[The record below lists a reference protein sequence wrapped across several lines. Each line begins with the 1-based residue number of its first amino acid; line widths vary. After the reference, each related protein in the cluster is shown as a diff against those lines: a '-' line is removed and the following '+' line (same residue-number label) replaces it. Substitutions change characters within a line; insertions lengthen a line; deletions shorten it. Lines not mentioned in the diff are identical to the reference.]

1 MQIKQIKYDLL
12 NLEQKKLCELCD
24 NLEPLRLKKQAL
36 KNKLKAFFQ
45 RILNWI
51 KKNKIKSAI
60 AFVLLLIYY
69 FSIPRTLFK
78 EPYSTV
84 IESKEGEL
92 LGAKIARDGQWR
104 FPAQDSVPDKFK
116 KCIVY
121 FEDEYFYKHPGF
133 NPGAMINAFKQ
144 NRKAGKVVRGGSTLT
159 QQVIRLS
166 RKGKNRTYFEKLIEI
181 ILATRLELGY
191 SKNEILE
198 MYAAHAPFGGN
209 VVGLEMASWRYFG
222 VQSNQLSW
230 AENAVLAVLPNAPSL
245 IYPGKNQIKLLNKRN
260 RLLLKLH
267 QEGIIDKQTYELS
280 IEEPLPQKPYDLPQ
294 IAPHLLQRVAKNEE
308 GTRVKTTIDYALQN
322 RVNQIARY
330 YYNQYKQNEVHNL
343 AILIIDV
350 QSRNVMSYVGNSP
363 ADADHQKDVD
373 IIDAPRSTGSILKPL
388 LYGAM
393 LDDGELLPNTLVAD
407 IPTQISGY
415 TPQNFNLTFD
425 GAVPAHRALSRS
437 LNIPAVL
444 MLQEFTV
451 NKFYEELQ
459 KFKLKNIN
467 KTPDHYG
474 LSLIL
479 GGAESNLWDL
489 CRTYANLS
497 STVNYYTKNKNKYR
511 TNEFTELNYKNDF
524 KPDFGSETDQKNIL
538 GAGSIWLTYNAMEE
552 VNRPEGD
559 EAWKFYDSSLKIA
572 WKTGTSFGNRDAWAI
587 GTNSRYVVGIW
598 VGNATGEGRPTLTGV
613 TSAAPILFDVFN
625 LLPRQRWFDTPYND
639 LAEVE
644 VCQLSGYL
652 AKENCPKIKQWVSKK
667 GKSTKVC
674 PYHRTVHLDKTE
686 QFQVNS
692 SCESI
697 DNIVTKNWF
706 VLPPVMAWYYK
717 SQHIEYLPLPPFKE
731 GCEGTQTTTM
741 DFIYP
746 KANSK
751 IYLTK
756 DFNSNVQP
764 VILKVAYSERDKEL
778 FWYVDDVYK
787 ATTKTFHELPITPTT
802 GIHYIT
808 VVDASGNEIRR
819 RIEIVRD

>member
-1 MQIKQIKYDLL
+1 M
-12 NLEQKKLCELCD
+12 
-24 NLEPLRLKKQAL
+24 
-36 KNKLKAFFQ
+36 FQ
-45 RILNWI
+45 
-51 KKNKIKSAI
+51 
-60 AFVLLLIYY
+60 
-69 FSIPRTLFK
+69 

-121 FEDEYFYKHPGF
+121 FEDEYFYQHPGF
-133 NPGAMINAFKQ
+133 NPIAMVNAIKQ

-166 RKGKNRTYFEKLIEI
+166 RKGKGRTYFEKFIEI
-181 ILATRLELGY
+181 IKATRLELGY

-198 MYAAHAPFGGN
+198 LYAAHAPFGGN

-230 AENAVLAVLPNAPSL
+230 AESAVLAVLPNAPSL
-245 IYPGKNQIKLLNKRN
+245 IYPGKNQIKLLSKRN

-267 QEGIIDKQTYELS
+267 QEGIIDKQTYELA

-294 IAPHLLQRVAKNEE
+294 IAPHLLQRVAKEDE

-330 YYNQYKQNEVHNL
+330 YYNQYKQNEVNNL
-343 AILIIDV
+343 AILVIDV
-350 QSRNVMSYVGNSP
+350 SNRNVMSYVGNAP
-363 ADADHQKDVD
+363 TDRDHQKDVD

-388 LYGAM
+388 LYAAM

-444 MLQEFTV
+444 MLQDFGV

-459 KFKLKNIN
+459 KFKLRDIN
-467 KTPDHYG
+467 KTMDHYG

-497 STVNYYTKNKNKYR
+497 STVNHYTKNNAKYR
-511 TNEFTELNYKNDF
+511 SKEFTELNYRNDF
-524 KPDFGSETDQKNIL
+524 EPDFGSETDQKNIL
-538 GAGSIWLTYNAMEE
+538 GAGSIWLMYNAMEE

-587 GTNSRYVVGIW
+587 GTNSKYVVGIW

-625 LLPRQRWFDTPYND
+625 LLPRQRWFQTPYKD
-639 LAEVE
+639 LDEVE
-644 VCQLSGYL
+644 VCRLSGYL
-652 AKENCPKIKQWVSKK
+652 AKEECPKIKQWVAKK
-667 GKSTKVC
+667 GKSTAVC
-674 PYHRTVHLDKTE
+674 PYHKKIHLDKTE
-686 QFQVNS
+686 KFQVNS

-717 SQHIEYLPLPPFKE
+717 SQHIEYLPLPSFKE
-731 GCEGTQTTTM
+731 DCQGTQTTTM

-756 DFNSNVQP
+756 NFNSEVQP

-787 ATTKTFHELPITPTT
+787 ATTKTFHELPISPTS

-808 VVDASGNEIRR
+808 VVDAFGNEIRR
-819 RIEIVRD
+819 KIEIVRE

>member
-1 MQIKQIKYDLL
+1 VGQ
-12 NLEQKKLCELCD
+12 NLKV
-24 NLEPLRLKKQAL
+24 L
-36 KNKLKAFFQ
+36 KNKLIAFLQ
-45 RILNWI
+45 HIINWI

-60 AFVLLLIYY
+60 AFLLLLIYY
-69 FSIPRTLFK
+69 FSIPRTLFQ

-133 NPGAMINAFKQ
+133 NPIAMVNAIKQ

-166 RKGKNRTYFEKLIEI
+166 RKGKGRTYFEKFIEI
-181 ILATRLELGY
+181 IKATRLELGY

-198 MYAAHAPFGGN
+198 LYAAHAPFGGN
-209 VVGLEMASWRYFG
+209 VVGLEMAAWRYFG

-230 AENAVLAVLPNAPSL
+230 AENATLAVLPNAPSL
-245 IYPGKNQIKLLNKRN
+245 IYPGKNQIKLLSKRN

-267 QEGIIDKQTYELS
+267 QEGIIDQQTYELA

-294 IAPHLLQRVAKNEE
+294 IAPHLLQRVAKEDE

-330 YYNQYKQNEVHNL
+330 YYNQYKQNEVNNL
-343 AILIIDV
+343 AILVIDV
-350 QSRNVMSYVGNSP
+350 SNRNVMSYVGNAP
-363 ADADHQKDVD
+363 TDKDHQKDVD

-388 LYGAM
+388 LYAAM

-407 IPTQISGY
+407 VPTQISGY

-444 MLQEFTV
+444 MLQDFGV

-459 KFKLKNIN
+459 KFKLRDIN

-497 STVNYYTKNKNKYR
+497 STVNYYTKNQAKYR
-511 TNEFTELNYKNDF
+511 TKEFTELNYRNDF
-524 KPDFGSETDQKNIL
+524 EPDFGSETDQKNIL

-587 GTNSRYVVGIW
+587 GTNSKYVVGIW

-625 LLPRQRWFDTPYND
+625 LLPRQRWFQTPYKD
-639 LAEVE
+639 LDEVE
-644 VCQLSGYL
+644 VCRLSGYL
-652 AKENCPKIKQWVSKK
+652 AKEECPKIKQWVSKK
-667 GKSTKVC
+667 GKSTAVC
-674 PYHRTVHLDKTE
+674 PYHKKVHLDKTE
-686 QFQVNS
+686 KFQVNS

-731 GCEGTQTTTM
+731 DCQGTQTTTM

-756 DFNSNVQP
+756 NFNSEVQP

-787 ATTKTFHELPITPTT
+787 ATTKTFHELPISPTT

-808 VVDASGNEIRR
+808 VVDAFGNEIRR
-819 RIEIVRD
+819 KIEIVRE

>member
-1 MQIKQIKYDLL
+1 M
-12 NLEQKKLCELCD
+12 
-24 NLEPLRLKKQAL
+24 
-36 KNKLKAFFQ
+36 
-45 RILNWI
+45 
-51 KKNKIKSAI
+51 
-60 AFVLLLIYY
+60 LIYY

-84 IESKEGEL
+84 IESHEGEL

-133 NPGAMINAFKQ
+133 NPVAMVNAIKQ

-166 RKGKNRTYFEKLIEI
+166 RKGKGRTYFEKIIEV

-198 MYAAHAPFGGN
+198 LYAAHAPFGGN

-222 VQSNQLSW
+222 VQSHQLSW
-230 AENAVLAVLPNAPSL
+230 AESATLAVLPNAPSL
-245 IYPGKNQIKLLNKRN
+245 IYPGKNQIKLLQKRN
-260 RLLLKLH
+260 RLLLKLN

-280 IEEPLPQKPYDLPQ
+280 IDEPLPQKPFDLPQ

-308 GTRVKTTIDYALQN
+308 GTRVKTTLDFALQN
-322 RVNQIARY
+322 RVNQIAKY
-330 YYNQYKQNEVHNL
+330 YYNQYKQNEVNNL
-343 AILIIDV
+343 AVLVIDV
-350 QSRNVMSYVGNSP
+350 QNRNVVSYVGNSP
-363 ADADHQKDVD
+363 TDKDHQKDVD

-388 LYGAM
+388 LYAAM

-407 IPTQISGY
+407 VPTQIAGY

-444 MLQEFTV
+444 MLQDFGVE
-451 NKFYEELQ
+451 KFYEELQ
-459 KFKLKNIN
+459 KFKLRNIN
-467 KTPDHYG
+467 KSSDHYG

-489 CRTYANLS
+489 CRTYSNLS
-497 STVNYYTKNKNKYR
+497 STINYFNKSNGQYR
-511 TNEFTELNYKNDF
+511 TNEFTELNYKNGF
-524 KPDFGSETDQKNIL
+524 ENDFGSETDQKNII

-587 GTNSRYVVGIW
+587 GTNSRYVVGVW

-625 LLPRQRWFDTPYND
+625 LLPRQRWFQTPYKD
-639 LAEVE
+639 LDEVE
-644 VCQLSGYL
+644 VCKLSGYL
-652 AKENCPKIKQWVSKK
+652 AKEGCPKIKQWVSKK
-667 GKSTKVC
+667 GKATTVC
-674 PYHRTVHLDKTE
+674 PYHKMVHLDKTE

-692 SCESI
+692 SCESV
-697 DNIVTKNWF
+697 DNIVSKNWF

-717 SQHIEYLPLPPFKE
+717 GKHIEYLPLPPFKDD
-731 GCEGTQTTTM
+731 CLGTQSVSM

-746 KANSK
+746 KTNSK

-756 DFNSNVQP
+756 NFNSEVQP
-764 VILKVAYSERDKEL
+764 VIFKVAYSQREKQL
-778 FWYVDDVYK
+778 FWYVDHVYK
-787 ATTKTFHELPITPTT
+787 GETKVFHEKPILMSA
-802 GIHYIT
+802 GFHYIT
-808 VVDASGNEIRR
+808 VVDEAGNEITRKV
-819 RIEIVRD
+819 EIVRE

>member
-1 MQIKQIKYDLL
+1 M
-12 NLEQKKLCELCD
+12 
-24 NLEPLRLKKQAL
+24 
-36 KNKLKAFFQ
+36 KNKLIAFLQ
-45 RILNWI
+45 RITNWI
-51 KKNKIKSAI
+51 KRNKIKSAI
-60 AFVLLLIYY
+60 VFLLLLIYY
-69 FSIPRTLFK
+69 FSLPRTLFQ

-104 FPAQDSVPDKFK
+104 FPEEDSVPDKFK

-133 NPGAMINAFKQ
+133 NPVAIFNAIKQ

-166 RKGKNRTYFEKLIEI
+166 RKGKGRTYFEKIIEL

-191 SKNEILE
+191 SKDEILDL
-198 MYAAHAPFGGN
+198 YAAHAPFGGN

-222 VQSNQLSW
+222 LRSSQLSW
-230 AENAVLAVLPNAPSL
+230 AESATLAVLPNAPSL
-245 IYPGKNQIKLLNKRN
+245 IYPGKNQIKLLEKRN
-260 RLLLKLH
+260 RLLLKLN

-280 IEEPLPQKPYDLPQ
+280 LDEPLPGKPYDLPQ
-294 IAPHLLQRVAKNEE
+294 VAPHLLQRVAKNQE
-308 GTRVKTTIDYALQN
+308 GTKVKTTVDFALQN
-322 RVNQIARY
+322 RVNQIAKY
-330 YYNQYKQNEVHNL
+330 YYNQYKQNEVNNL
-343 AILIIDV
+343 AILVIDV
-350 QSRNVMSYVGNSP
+350 KNRNVISYVGNSP
-363 ADADHQKDVD
+363 TDKDHQKDVD

-388 LYGAM
+388 LYAAM

-407 IPTQISGY
+407 VPTQIAGY
-415 TPQNFNLTFD
+415 TPENFNLTFD

-444 MLQEFTV
+444 MLQEFGV

-459 KFKLKNIN
+459 KFKLRDIN

-489 CRTYANLS
+489 CRSYANLS
-497 STVNYYTKNKNKYR
+497 STINYFNKSHGKYR
-511 TNEFTELNYKNDF
+511 TEEFSELNYENDF
-524 KPDFGSETDQKNIL
+524 QADFGEESNQKNIL

-587 GTNSRYVVGIW
+587 GTNSRYVVGVW

-625 LLPRQRWFDTPYND
+625 LLPRQRWFETPYAD
-639 LAEVE
+639 LDQVE
-644 VCQLSGYL
+644 VCKLSGYL
-652 AKENCPKIKQWVSKK
+652 AKEGCPKLKQWVTKK
-667 GKSTKVC
+667 GKTTAIC
-674 PYHRTVHLDKTE
+674 PYHKTVHLDKSE

-692 SCESI
+692 SCENVE
-697 DNIVTKNWF
+697 NIVVKDWF

-717 SQHIEYLPLPPFKE
+717 GKHIEYLPLPPFRE
-731 GCEGTQTTTM
+731 NCIGTQTASM

-756 DFNSNVQP
+756 DFNSEIQP
-764 VILKVAYSERDKEL
+764 VIFKVAYSQRENKL
-778 FWYVDDVYK
+778 FWYVDNVYK
-787 ATTKTFHELPITPTT
+787 GETKVFYEKPILMTA
-802 GIHYIT
+802 GFHYIT
-808 VVDASGNEIRR
+808 VVDEFGNEIRR
-819 RIEIVRD
+819 KIEIIRE

>member
-1 MQIKQIKYDLL
+1 M
-12 NLEQKKLCELCD
+12 
-24 NLEPLRLKKQAL
+24 
-36 KNKLKAFFQ
+36 KNKLIAFSQ
-45 RILNWI
+45 RIINWV

-60 AFVLLLIYY
+60 AFLLLLIYY
-69 FSIPRTLFK
+69 FSIPRTLFQ

-116 KCIVY
+116 KCIIY

-133 NPGAMINAFKQ
+133 NPVAMVNAIKQ

-166 RKGKNRTYFEKLIEI
+166 RKGKGRTYFEKFIEI

-198 MYAAHAPFGGN
+198 LYAAHAPFGGN

-230 AENAVLAVLPNAPSL
+230 AENATLAVLPNAPSL

-260 RLLLKLH
+260 RLLLKLQ
-267 QEGIIDKQTYELS
+267 QEGIIDKQTYELA
-280 IEEPLPQKPYDLPQ
+280 IEEPLPQKPYNLPQ
-294 IAPHLLQRVAKNEE
+294 IAPHLLQRVAKEDE

-322 RVNQIARY
+322 RVNQIAKY
-330 YYNQYKQNEVHNL
+330 YYNQYKQNEVNNL
-343 AILIIDV
+343 AILVIDV
-350 QSRNVMSYVGNSP
+350 SNRNVMSYVGNAP
-363 ADADHQKDVD
+363 TDKDHQKDVD

-388 LYGAM
+388 LYAAM
-393 LDDGELLPNTLVAD
+393 LDDGELLPNTLIAD
-407 IPTQISGY
+407 IPTQITGY

-444 MLQEFTV
+444 MLQDFGV

-459 KFKLKNIN
+459 KFKLRDIN

-497 STVNYYTKNKNKYR
+497 STVNYYTKNKEKYR
-511 TNEFTELNYKNDF
+511 TKEFTELNYRNDF
-524 KPDFGSETDQKNIL
+524 ESDFGSDTDQKNVL

-587 GTNSRYVVGIW
+587 GTNSKYVVGIW

-613 TSAAPILFDVFN
+613 TSAAPILFDIFN
-625 LLPRQRWFDTPYND
+625 LLPRQRWFQTPYKD
-639 LAEVE
+639 LDEVE
-644 VCQLSGYL
+644 VCRLSGYL
-652 AKENCPKIKQWVSKK
+652 AKDGCPKIKQWVSKK
-667 GKSTKVC
+667 GKSTAVC
-674 PYHRTVHLDKTE
+674 PYHKTVHLDKTE
-686 QFQVNS
+686 KFQVNS

-697 DNIVTKNWF
+697 DNIVNKNWF

-731 GCEGTQTTTM
+731 DCQGTQTTTM

-746 KANSK
+746 KTNSK

-756 DFNSNVQP
+756 NFNSEVQP

-787 ATTKTFHELPITPTT
+787 ATTKTFHELPITPTS

-808 VVDASGNEIRR
+808 VVDAFGNEIRR
-819 RIEIVRD
+819 KIEIVRE

>member
-1 MQIKQIKYDLL
+1 
-12 NLEQKKLCELCD
+12 
-24 NLEPLRLKKQAL
+24 L
-36 KNKLKAFFQ
+36 KNKLKAFLQ
-45 RILNWI
+45 RIINWI
-51 KKNKIKSAI
+51 KQNKIKSAI
-60 AFVLLLIYY
+60 AFSLLLIYY
-69 FSIPRTLFK
+69 FALPRTLFQ
-78 EPYSTV
+78 EPCSTV

-104 FPAQDSVPDKFK
+104 FPAQDSVPDKFR

-133 NPGAMINAFKQ
+133 NPIAMVNAIKQ

-166 RKGKNRTYFEKLIEI
+166 RKGKGRTYFEKGIEL

-191 SKNEILE
+191 SKNEILDL
-198 MYAAHAPFGGN
+198 YAAHAPFGGN

-222 VQSNQLSW
+222 LKSNQLSW
-230 AENAVLAVLPNAPSL
+230 AETATLAVLPNTPSL

-260 RLLLKLH
+260 RLLLKLY
-267 QEGIIDKQTYELS
+267 QEKIIDQQTYELS
-280 IEEPLPQKPYDLPQ
+280 IDEPLPQKPYNLPQ
-294 IAPHLLQRVAKNEE
+294 IAPHLLQRVAQNQE
-308 GTRVKTTIDYALQN
+308 GTRVKTTVDFALQN
-322 RVNQIARY
+322 RVNQIAKY
-330 YYNQYKQNEVHNL
+330 YYNQYKQNEVNNL

-350 QSRNVMSYVGNSP
+350 SNRNVMSYVGNSP
-363 ADADHQKDVD
+363 TDQDHQKDVD

-388 LYGAM
+388 LYAAM

-407 IPTQISGY
+407 VPTQIAGY

-444 MLQEFTV
+444 MLQDFGV

-459 KFKLKNIN
+459 KFELRDITKS
-467 KTPDHYG
+467 PDHYG

-489 CRTYANLS
+489 CRTYSNLS
-497 STVNYYTKNKNKYR
+497 STVNYFDKSNGKYR
-511 TNEFTELNYKNDF
+511 TKEFAELNYENGF
-524 KPDFGSETDQKNIL
+524 EADFGDESDQKNIL

-625 LLPRQRWFDTPYND
+625 LLPRQRWFQTPYKD
-639 LAEVE
+639 LDEVE
-644 VCQLSGYL
+644 VCKLSGYL
-652 AKENCPKIKQWVSKK
+652 AKDGCPKIKQWVAKK
-667 GKSTKVC
+667 GKTTAIC
-674 PYHRTVHLDKTE
+674 PYHKTVHLDQTE
-686 QFQVNS
+686 KFQVNS
-692 SCESI
+692 SCENVE
-697 DNIVTKNWF
+697 NIIVKNWF
-706 VLPPVMAWYYK
+706 VLPPVMGWYYK
-717 SQHIEYLPLPPFKE
+717 GKHIDYLPLPPFRE
-731 GCEGTQTTTM
+731 NCEGAQTAAM

-756 DFNSNVQP
+756 NFNSEIQP
-764 VILKVAYSERDKEL
+764 VIFKVAYSQREKKL
-778 FWYVDDVYK
+778 FWYVDNVYK
-787 ATTKTFHELPITPTT
+787 GETKVFHEKPIIMSA
-802 GIHYIT
+802 GFHYIT
-808 VVDASGNEIRR
+808 VVDEFGNEIRR
-819 RIEIVRD
+819 KVEIVRE

>member
-1 MQIKQIKYDLL
+1 
-12 NLEQKKLCELCD
+12 
-24 NLEPLRLKKQAL
+24 L
-36 KNKLKAFFQ
+36 KNKLKALFQ
-45 RILNWI
+45 RIINWI
-51 KKNKIKSAI
+51 KQNKIKSLL
-60 AFVLLLIYY
+60 AFLLVVIYY
-69 FSIPRTLFK
+69 FSLPRTLFQ

-133 NPGAMINAFKQ
+133 NPVAMVNAIKQ

-166 RKGKNRTYFEKLIEI
+166 RKGKGRTYFEKLIEVF
-181 ILATRLELGY
+181 LATRLEVGY
-191 SKNEILE
+191 SKDEILE
-198 MYAAHAPFGGN
+198 LYAAHAPFGGN

-222 VQSNQLSW
+222 VKSNQLSW
-230 AENAVLAVLPNAPSL
+230 AENATLAVLPNAPSL
-245 IYPGKNQIKLLNKRN
+245 IYPGKNQIKLLEKRN
-260 RLLLKLH
+260 RLLRKLN

-280 IEEPLPQKPYDLPQ
+280 IEEPLPKKPYDLPQ
-294 IAPHLLQRVAKNEE
+294 IAPHLLQRVAKNQE
-308 GTRVKTTIDYALQN
+308 GTRVKTTVDFALQN
-322 RVNQIARY
+322 RVNQIAKY
-330 YYNQYKQNEVHNL
+330 YYNQYKQNEVNNL
-343 AILIIDV
+343 AILVIDV
-350 QSRNVMSYVGNSP
+350 SNRNVISYVGNSP
-363 ADADHQKDVD
+363 TDGDHQKDVD

-388 LYGAM
+388 LYAAM

-407 IPTQISGY
+407 VPTQIAGY

-437 LNIPAVL
+437 LNIPSVL
-444 MLQEFTV
+444 MLQDFGV

-459 KFKLKNIN
+459 KFKLRNIT
-467 KTPDHYG
+467 KSPDHYG

-489 CRTYANLS
+489 CRSYASMS
-497 STVNYYTKNKNKYR
+497 STINYFNKSNGKYR
-511 TNEFTELNYKNDF
+511 TNEFTELNYENDF
-524 KPDFGSETDQKNIL
+524 ESDFGDESTQKNIL

-587 GTNSRYVVGIW
+587 GTNSRYVVGVW

-625 LLPRQRWFDTPYND
+625 LLPRQKWFATPYGD
-639 LAEVE
+639 LDEVE
-644 VCQLSGYL
+644 VCRLSGHL
-652 AKENCPKIKQWVSKK
+652 AKDGCPKIKQWVARK
-667 GKSTKVC
+667 GKTTSIC
-674 PYHRTVHLDKTE
+674 PYHKLVHLDQTE
-686 QFQVNS
+686 KFQVNS

-697 DNIVTKNWF
+697 ENMVVKNWF
-706 VLPPVMAWYYK
+706 VLPPVMVWYYK
-717 SQHIEYLPLPPFKE
+717 SKHIEYMPLPPFRDN
-731 GCEGTQTTTM
+731 CIGTQTAAM

-756 DFNSNVQP
+756 DFNSEVQP
-764 VILKVAYSERDKEL
+764 VIFKVAYSQRESQL
-778 FWYVDDVYK
+778 FWYVDNVYK
-787 ATTKTFHELPITPTT
+787 GETKVFHEKPIVMTA
-802 GIHYIT
+802 GFHYIT
-808 VVDASGNEIRR
+808 VVDELGNEIRR
-819 RIEIVRD
+819 RVEVVRE

>member
-1 MQIKQIKYDLL
+1 M
-12 NLEQKKLCELCD
+12 
-24 NLEPLRLKKQAL
+24 
-36 KNKLKAFFQ
+36 KNKLKAFLE
-45 RILNWI
+45 RVINWI
-51 KKNKIKSAI
+51 KINKIKSAI
-60 AFVLLLIYY
+60 AFLLLLIYY
-69 FSIPRTLFK
+69 FSLPGTLFK

-84 IESKEGEL
+84 IESSDGEL

-133 NPGAMINAFKQ
+133 NPVAMINAIKQ

-166 RKGKNRTYFEKLIEI
+166 RKGKKRTYFEKIIEV
-181 ILATRLELGY
+181 ILSTRLELGY

-198 MYAAHAPFGGN
+198 LYAAHAPFGGN
-209 VVGLEMASWRYFG
+209 VVGLEMAAWRYFG

-230 AENAVLAVLPNAPSL
+230 AESATLAVLPNAPSL
-245 IYPGKNQIKLLNKRN
+245 IYPGKNQIKLLEKRN
-260 RLLLKLH
+260 RLLLKLN
-267 QEGIIDKQTYELS
+267 QEGVIDQQTYELS
-280 IEEPLPQKPYDLPQ
+280 IDEQLPQKPYNLPQ

-308 GTRVKTTIDYALQN
+308 GKRIKTTIDFTLQN
-322 RVNQIARY
+322 RVNQIAKY
-330 YYNQYKQNEVHNL
+330 YYNQYKQNEVNNL
-343 AILIIDV
+343 AILVIDV
-350 QSRNVMSYVGNSP
+350 KTRNVISYIGNSP
-363 ADADHQKDVD
+363 TDSDHQKDVD

-388 LYGAM
+388 LYAAM

-407 IPTQISGY
+407 VPTQIAGY

-444 MLQEFTV
+444 MLQDFGV

-459 KFKLKNIN
+459 KFELKDIN
-467 KTPDHYG
+467 KSPDHYG

-489 CRTYANLS
+489 CRTYSNLS
-497 STVNYYTKNKNKYR
+497 STVNYFNKSHGKYR
-511 TNEFTELNYKNDF
+511 TNEFAELNYNNDF
-524 KPDFGSETDQKNIL
+524 EADFGSETDQKNII
-538 GAGSIWLTYNAMEE
+538 GAGSIWLMYNAMEE

-598 VGNATGEGRPTLTGV
+598 AGNATGEGRPTLTGV
-613 TSAAPILFDVFN
+613 ASAAPILFDVFN
-625 LLPRQRWFDTPYND
+625 LLPRQRWFGIPYED
-639 LAEVE
+639 LNEVE
-644 VCQLSGYL
+644 VCSLSGYL
-652 AKENCPKIKQWVSKK
+652 AKEGCPKIKQWVTKK
-667 GKSTKVC
+667 GKSTTVC
-674 PYHRTVHLDKTE
+674 PYHKTIHLDKTQ

-692 SCESI
+692 SCESVE
-697 DNIVTKNWF
+697 NIVTKNWF

-717 SQHIEYLPLPPFKE
+717 AKHIEYLPLPPFKE
-731 GCEGTQTTTM
+731 DCLGTQTIAM

-746 KANSK
+746 KTNSK

-756 DFNSNVQP
+756 NFNSEIQP
-764 VILKVAYSERDKEL
+764 VIFKVAYSQREKQL
-778 FWYVDDVYK
+778 FWYVDHVYK
-787 ATTKTFHELPITPTT
+787 GVTKVFHEKPIIMNA
-802 GIHYIT
+802 GFHYIT
-808 VVDASGNEIRR
+808 VVDESGNEITRKV
-819 RIEIVRD
+819 EIIRE

>member
-1 MQIKQIKYDLL
+1 M
-12 NLEQKKLCELCD
+12 
-24 NLEPLRLKKQAL
+24 
-36 KNKLKAFFQ
+36 KNKLKAFLQ
-45 RILNWI
+45 RIINWI
-51 KKNKIKSAI
+51 KKNKIKSLL
-60 AFVLLLIYY
+60 AFLLVVIYY
-69 FSIPRTLFK
+69 FSLPRTLFQ

-133 NPGAMINAFKQ
+133 NPVAMVNAIKQ

-166 RKGKNRTYFEKLIEI
+166 RKRKGRTYFEKLVEV

-191 SKNEILE
+191 SKDEILE
-198 MYAAHAPFGGN
+198 LYAAHAPFGGN

-222 VQSNQLSW
+222 VKSNQLSW
-230 AENAVLAVLPNAPSL
+230 AENATLAVLPNAPSL
-245 IYPGKNQIKLLNKRN
+245 IYPGKNQIKLLEKRN
-260 RLLLKLH
+260 RLLRKLN

-280 IEEPLPQKPYDLPQ
+280 IEEPLPARPYDLPQ
-294 IAPHLLQRVAKNEE
+294 IAPHLLQRVAKNQE
-308 GTRVKTTIDYALQN
+308 GARVKTTVEYALQN
-322 RVNQIARY
+322 RVNQIAKY
-330 YYNQYKQNEVHNL
+330 YYNQYKQNEVSNL
-343 AILIIDV
+343 AILVIDV
-350 QSRNVMSYVGNSP
+350 SNRNVVSYVGNSP
-363 ADADHQKDVD
+363 TDSDHQKDVD

-388 LYGAM
+388 LYAAM

-407 IPTQISGY
+407 VPTQIAGY
-415 TPQNFNLTFD
+415 TPQNYNLTFD

-437 LNIPAVL
+437 LNIPSVL
-444 MLQEFTV
+444 MLQDFGV

-459 KFKLKNIN
+459 KFKLRNIS
-467 KTPDHYG
+467 KPPDHYG

-489 CRTYANLS
+489 CRSYAGMS
-497 STVNYYTKNKNKYR
+497 STLNYFNKSNGKYR
-511 TNEFTELNYKNDF
+511 THEFTELNYENDF
-524 KPDFGSETDQKNIL
+524 EPDFGNESTQKNIL

-625 LLPRQRWFDTPYND
+625 LLPRQKWFTTPYGD
-639 LAEVE
+639 LDEVE
-644 VCQLSGYL
+644 VCRLSGHL
-652 AKENCPKIKQWVSKK
+652 AKDGCPKIKQWVTLK
-667 GKSTKVC
+667 GKTTSIC
-674 PYHRTVHLDKTE
+674 PYHKIVHLDQTE
-686 QFQVNS
+686 KFQVNS

-697 DNIVTKNWF
+697 ENIVVKNWF

-717 SQHIEYLPLPPFKE
+717 SKHIEYMPLPPFRDN
-731 GCEGTQTTTM
+731 CIGTQTASM

-746 KANSK
+746 KSNSK

-756 DFNSNVQP
+756 NFNSEVQP
-764 VILKVAYSERDKEL
+764 VIFRVAYSQREKQL
-778 FWYVDDVYK
+778 FWYVDNVYK
-787 ATTKTFHELPITPTT
+787 GVTKVFHEKPIVMTA
-802 GIHYIT
+802 GFHYIT
-808 VVDASGNEIRR
+808 VVDEFGNEIRR
-819 RIEIVRD
+819 KVEVVRE

>member
-1 MQIKQIKYDLL
+1 
-12 NLEQKKLCELCD
+12 
-24 NLEPLRLKKQAL
+24 LKTKFI
-36 KNKLKAFFQ
+36 AFFQ
-45 RILNWI
+45 RIINWI
-51 KKNKIKSAI
+51 KRNKIKSAI
-60 AFVLLLIYY
+60 VFLLLLIYY
-69 FSIPRTLFK
+69 FSLPRTLFH

-104 FPAQDSVPDKFK
+104 FPEQDSVPDKFK

-133 NPGAMINAFKQ
+133 NPVAMVNAIKQ

-166 RKGKNRTYFEKLIEI
+166 RKGKNRTYFEKFIEL

-191 SKNEILE
+191 SKNEILDL
-198 MYAAHAPFGGN
+198 YAAHAPFGGN

-222 VQSNQLSW
+222 LKSNQLSW
-230 AENAVLAVLPNAPSL
+230 AESATLAVLPNAPSL
-245 IYPGKNQIKLLNKRN
+245 IYPGKNQVKLLEKRN
-260 RLLLKLH
+260 RLLLKLN
-267 QEGIIDKQTYELS
+267 QEGVIDKQTYELS
-280 IEEPLPQKPYDLPQ
+280 VDEPLPEKPYNLPQ
-294 IAPHLLQRVAKNEE
+294 IAPHLLQRVAKDQE
-308 GTRVKTTIDYALQN
+308 GTKVKTTVDFALQN
-322 RVNQIARY
+322 RVNQIAKY
-330 YYNQYKQNEVHNL
+330 YYNQYKQNEVNNL
-343 AILIIDV
+343 AILVIDV
-350 QSRNVMSYVGNSP
+350 KNRNVISYVGNAP
-363 ADADHQKDVD
+363 TDKDHQKDVD

-388 LYGAM
+388 LYAAM

-407 IPTQISGY
+407 VPTQIAGY
-415 TPQNFNLTFD
+415 TPENFNLTFD

-444 MLQEFTV
+444 MLQEFGV

-459 KFKLKNIN
+459 KFKLRDIN

-489 CRTYANLS
+489 CRSYANLS
-497 STVNYYTKNKNKYR
+497 STVNYFNKSHGKYR
-511 TNEFTELNYKNDF
+511 TKEFAELNYENNF
-524 KPDFGSETDQKNIL
+524 EADFGNETNQKNIL

-587 GTNSRYVVGIW
+587 GTNSRYVVGVW

-625 LLPRQRWFDTPYND
+625 LLPRQKWFETPYND
-639 LAEVE
+639 LDEVE
-644 VCQLSGYL
+644 VCKLSGYL
-652 AKENCPKIKQWVSKK
+652 AKEGCPKLKQWVTKK
-667 GKSTKVC
+667 GKTTAIC
-674 PYHRTVHLDKTE
+674 PYHKVVHLDQTE

-692 SCESI
+692 SCENVE
-697 DNIVTKNWF
+697 NIVVKNWF
-706 VLPPVMAWYYK
+706 ILPPVMAWYYK
-717 SQHIEYLPLPPFKE
+717 GKHIEYLPLPPFKE
-731 GCEGTQTTTM
+731 NCMGTQTASM

-756 DFNSNVQP
+756 DFNSEIQP
-764 VILKVAYSERDKEL
+764 VIFKVAYSQRENKL
-778 FWYVDDVYK
+778 FWYVDNAYK
-787 ATTKTFHELPITPTT
+787 GETKVFHEKPIMMTA
-802 GIHYIT
+802 GFHYVT
-808 VVDASGNEIRR
+808 VVDEFGNEIRR
-819 RIEIVRD
+819 KVEIVRE